1 MSSRWLHLGLLVVVV
16 IPGQWVLAQSPR
28 SDRDS
33 GLLPPVVQV
42 VAREPMDEV
51 EVVVE
56 LIKEMPRTRE
66 EQKPK
71 QELPENFKVIKVKRD
86 KTDEPTSIVSHETT
100 KTEVSKTV
108 EKKPVVTKVPVE
120 AKSKEEPL
128 HFVPIEKQ
136 KAVNTT
142 PTVAM
147 EPQPRLVKVPVRE
160 HASYEMTLPDLA
172 VPEPW
177 SPQVALQNGEICT
190 SCVPTLADSNIGW
203 IDSAIPGTNVRLRFD
218 GRWRNRYPDRAEF
231 FTARSKQYFDGTN
244 IDGRGFEVPESN
256 IDMIEAVP
264 YVEWAFSQRAS
275 VFFEM
280 PLRYMDPQ
288 ENPAAFGGGD
298 FNFGFKFAYFF
309 MPEQVQTF
317 QLRLIMPT
325 GAEGRG
331 LGTGHAVIEP
341 SFLMWQRLSEKF
353 VLESEFRNWI
363 PVGGTN
369 YSGYTLRYAL
379 GLSYDWYQGDNWSI
393 KPVTE
398 LIGWSVLR
406 GYQSDFIDSLPTF
419 QTTGSAQGTIIE
431 WAWGVRGTAYA
442 NCDWYLGYSFN
453 VTDKSWFEDNIR
465 LEMRWRF

>member
-1 MSSRWLHLGLLVVVV
+1 MSSRWLHLGLLAIVALPVS
-16 IPGQWVLAQSPR
+16 WVKAQTPR
-28 SDRDS
+28 SERES

-66 EQKPK
+66 ETKAK
-71 QELPENFKVIKVKRD
+71 AELPENFKVIKIKRD
-86 KTDEPTSIVSHETT
+86 TTDEPTSIVSHETT
-100 KTEVSKTV
+100 RTEVNKTV
-108 EKKPVVTKVPVE
+108 EKNPSMTRAAV
-120 AKSKEEPL
+120 AASSKEELL
-128 HFVPIEKQ
+128 HFVPKEKQ
-136 KAVNTT
+136 KAVN
-142 PTVAM
+142 PSSAAAL

-160 HASYEMTLPDLA
+160 QPSYELTLPDLT
-172 VPEPW
+172 VPEAW

-190 SCVPTLADSNIGW
+190 TCVPTLADSNVGW
-203 IDSAIPGTNVRLRFD
+203 IDSAIPGTNVRFRYD
-218 GRWRNRYPDRAEF
+218 ARWRNRYPDRAEF
-231 FTARSKQYFDGTN
+231 FVARSKQYFDGTN

-256 IDMIEAVP
+256 IDMMEAVP

-280 PLRYMDPQ
+280 PLRYMNPT
-288 ENPAAFGGGD
+288 ENPSAFGGGD

-317 QLRLIMPT
+317 QLRLVMPT

-369 YSGYTLRYAL
+369 HAGYTLRYAL
-379 GLSYDWYQGDNWSI
+379 GLSYDWYTGENWSI
-393 KPVTE
+393 RPVTE

-431 WAWGVRGTAYA
+431 WAWGVRGIAYA

-465 LEMRWRF
+465 LEFRWRF